1 MWSSPLLRN
10 LERDLD
16 RARQYV
22 SLLDGISKEDLALR
36 REDVERMRTAYA
48 SNTYAAELFNPYLQT
63 LQQKEK
69 TAPKKAKEHT
79 PTLPHPAVV
88 PEVIVR
94 RRPSVSADHSA
105 APHASLEEM
114 SGNLDGILEEIDEIS
129 YFANEGSHSSS
140 QQPLRQSSAAL
151 EIVEPDHFVLPASL
165 RDSKILEQLL
175 RYYNQKGVVG
185 EEKNLILQTLCV
197 TSGLHFCLSGPSGS
211 GKTKIIDALVALLD
225 PADIYKLEFASETAL
240 MNDVDRINSTR
251 ILYIPEV
258 QKAYSTGGRQKTPMI
273 AEIMK
278 GITEGRDVTRRV
290 TVGREDVREY
300 TLKSG
305 LTVIT
310 SLAFENI
317 FHYDEET
324 ARRFI
329 ALVTDTT
336 EEHKEAVRQA
346 KAKSAFY
353 KGDSD
358 VDVQLEKDLRMYV
371 GSLLHHPFSLHIADP
386 FAQDVASYIPLTQ
399 RSASFQAQYYGLVGA
414 AARFSHNRRYVAQL
428 DHASCESA
436 SSQERTVFVSIEDHQ
451 LIYGLYHDQMLANMQ
466 QLDKTE
472 GDQKHVEIVRKKIE
486 EQNGLPWEEMIHSAQ
501 QRMTTFYPAHAGAWV
516 AQEQK
521 IQGS

>member
-1 MWSSPLLRN
+1 MWSSLLLRK
-10 LERDLD
+10 LEHDLD
-16 RARQYV
+16 RARQYLV
-22 SLLDGISKEDLALR
+22 LSDGTCREDIALR
-36 REDVERMRTAYA
+36 RQDVQQMRERYT
-48 SNTYAAELFNPYLQT
+48 SNTHAAELFDPYLQQ
-63 LQQKEK
+63 LQERER
-69 TAPKKAKEHT
+69 TAPKKAKDHI
-79 PTLPHPAVV
+79 PSLPHSAVV
-88 PEVIVR
+88 PDIIIGR
-94 RRPSVSADHSA
+94 RSPVTSRHPV
-105 APHASLEEM
+105 ASDSHLEEM
-114 SGNLDGILEEIDEIS
+114 LETADHLLEDLARNS
-129 YFANEGSHSSS
+129 YFANASPSPSSH
-140 QQPLRQSSAAL
+140 QSSHQPSAAV
-151 EIVEPDHFVLPASL
+151 EIVEHDQFVLPNSL
-165 RDSKILEQLL
+165 RESKLLEQLL
-175 RYYNQKGVVG
+175 RYYKQKGVVG

-225 PADIYKLEFASETAL
+225 PADVYKLEFASETAL
-240 MNDVDRINSTR
+240 MNDVDRINGTK
-251 ILYIPEV
+251 ILYVPEV

-346 KAKSAFY
+346 KAQNAFY
-353 KGDSD
+353 RGDNG

-371 GSLLHHPFSLHIADP
+371 SSFLHHSSLHVADP

-399 RSASFQAQYYGLVGA
+399 RSASFQEQYYGLVGA
-414 AARFSHNRRYVAQL
+414 AARFNHNRRYVAQL
-428 DHASCESA
+428 DHASCESS
-436 SSQERTVFVSIEDHQ
+436 SSQEKTVFVSIEDHQ

-466 QLDKTE
+466 QLDKTD
-472 GDQKHVEIVRKKIE
+472 GDQKHIEAVRKKIE
-486 EQNGLPWEEMIHSAQ
+486 EQNGLPWENMSDSAR
-501 QRMTTFYPAHAGAWV
+501 QRMIEFYPAHADAWF

-521 IQGS
+521 IQGE